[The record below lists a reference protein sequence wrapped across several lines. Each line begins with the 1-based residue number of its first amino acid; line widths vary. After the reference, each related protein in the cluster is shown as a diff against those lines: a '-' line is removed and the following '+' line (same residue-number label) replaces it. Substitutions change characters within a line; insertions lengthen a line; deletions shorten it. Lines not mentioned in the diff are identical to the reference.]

1 MTFYFSIHN
10 KGLLLPLKLA
20 TQWWNVSPLSQR
32 LEEVWMNWT
41 KANWTTLQFYSS
53 KFVLENTVTKLVSFS
68 LSINGTTDYSWT
80 NKWYY
85 VFQMSAPRVFFMVL
99 PSTLVIE
106 RTWCFLMVWSAPAT
120 FPVNETG
127 KFLRHSNEEEKKT
140 ENVQKSNTW
149 EFRSCGK
156 GNAKIQK

>member
-1 MTFYFSIHN
+1 MVKCLTIEPKTRRS
-10 KGLLLPLKLA
+10 
-20 TQWWNVSPLSQR
+20 
-32 LEEVWMNWT
+32 MNWT

-53 KFVLENTVTKLVSFS
+53 KFVLENTVTRLVSFS

-80 NKWYY
+80 NKWCY

-127 KFLRHSNEEEKKT
+127 NFLRHSNEEGKKL
-140 ENVQKSNTW
+140 KM
-149 EFRSCGK
+149 FRNQTPGSSEAV
-156 GNAKIQK
+156 AKARPKYRNKKNN